1 MVMKLSI
8 DRSVLLKALSHT
20 QTVVERKAVSPI
32 LSNVLLEAEGNHLKI
47 SATDLDISIIEN
59 IPAVVM
65 ESGSTTVSA
74 HMFYDIVRK
83 LPEGSEIELSEK
95 PESNLISLKC
105 GKTKFSLSTLNAK
118 DFTNIKTTGLPH
130 SFVLPAS
137 VLSHLIASTRFSMS
151 TEETRYYLNGI
162 YLHTKETDQRP
173 LLCTVATDGHR
184 LALAE
189 TDQPQGAHGMPNVII
204 PKKTI
209 AEISKLLDEAE
220 GDVEISLSHTQITFN
235 FGSALI
241 ASRLIDGSFPDYEKI
256 IPQNNNSS
264 LTVSRKQFLEAVD
277 RISTISLDK
286 TRSVKMN
293 VEHKHITISAS
304 TNNQG
309 SGTEE
314 LEATYDG
321 QRFSAGFNARYF
333 LDIAQQIK
341 SETIAFKISD
351 ENAPAIMKGVG
362 EDDVLYILMPMRV

>member
-1 MVMKLSI
+1 MKLSI

-20 QTVVERKAVSPI
+20 QTVVERRAVSPI

-47 SATDLDISIIEN
+47 SATDLDISIIET
-59 IPAVVM
+59 IPAIVS
-65 ESGSTTVSA
+65 ESGTTTVSA

-95 PESNLISLKC
+95 SESHLISLKC

-118 DFTNIKTTGLPH
+118 DFTTIKTSGLPH
-130 SFVLPAS
+130 SFVIPTAM
-137 VLSHLIASTRFSMS
+137 LSHLIASTRFSMS

-162 YLHTKETDQRP
+162 YLHTKERDQRP
-173 LLCTVATDGHR
+173 LLCAVATDGHR

-189 TDQPQGAHGMPNVII
+189 IDQPQGAHGMPDVII

-209 AEISKLLDEAE
+209 GEISKLLDETE

-235 FGSALI
+235 FGNALV
-241 ASRLIDGSFPDYEKI
+241 ASRLIDGSFPEYEKV

-286 TRSVKMN
+286 TRSVKMS
-293 VEHKHITISAS
+293 VDPKHITISAS

-321 QRFSAGFNARYF
+321 QRLSAGFNARYL

-341 SETIAFKISD
+341 SETMEFKLSD
-351 ENAPAIMKGVG
+351 ENAPAIIKGAD
-362 EDDVLYILMPMRV
+362 EHDVMYILMPMRV